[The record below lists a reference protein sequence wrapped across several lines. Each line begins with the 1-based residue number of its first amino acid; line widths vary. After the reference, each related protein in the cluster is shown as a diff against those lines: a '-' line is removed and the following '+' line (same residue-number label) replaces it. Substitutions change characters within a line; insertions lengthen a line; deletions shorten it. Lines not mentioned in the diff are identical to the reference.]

1 MNEIK
6 VMTDFNHFFF
16 FSYFNSIHFFV
27 LQSMNS
33 KRERERDDDCL
44 SEKTNFIKNKIIE
57 FLLIQ
62 IR

>member
-33 KRERERDDDCL
+33 KRERER
-44 SEKTNFIKNKIIE
+44 EMMIVYQKR
-57 FLLIQ
+57 LIS
-62 IR
+62 

>member
-6 VMTDFNHFFF
+6 VMTDCNHFF

-33 KRERERDDDCL
+33 KRERER
-44 SEKTNFIKNKIIE
+44 EMMIVYQKR
-57 FLLIQ
+57 LIS
-62 IR
+62 